1 MMAVRMRF
9 ASQALE
15 ELKRED
21 PDTPITLHYLRSL
34 ARKGL
39 VPYVQIGRRRLLN
52 YDALVEYLANPSRE
66 ETETVPGIRR
76 IVE

>member
-1 MMAVRMRF
+1 MVRMRF

-21 PDTPITLHYLRSL
+21 PDTPITLHYIRTL

-39 VPYVQIGRRRLLN
+39 IPCVQIGRRRLIN
-52 YDALVEYLANPSRE
+52 YDALIAFLEDPTRA
-66 ETETVPGIRR
+66 ETEDAPGIRR
-76 IVE
+76 IAE

>member
-1 MMAVRMRF
+1 MVRMRF

-21 PDTPITLHYLRSL
+21 PDTPITLNYIRTL

-39 VPYVQIGRRRLLN
+39 VPCVEIGRRRLIN
-52 YDALVEYLANPSRE
+52 YDALLEYLANPVSGK
-66 ETETVPGIRR
+66 TEAAPGIRR
-76 IVE
+76 IAE